1 MEEANPFKET
11 MLLGT
16 FHVALPTFDV
26 YSDIA
31 LTMRLYL
38 YEHYKYATS
47 LLIPFFINYVLG
59 WRAWYY
65 AEKQKKYTWIFAL
78 LACYRGCPI

>member
-1 MEEANPFKET
+1 MEEVNPFKET

-16 FHVALPTFDV
+16 FRVALPTFDV

-38 YEHYKYATS
+38 NEHYKYATS

-59 WRAWYY
+59 WRAWYHG
-65 AEKQKKYTWIFAL
+65 EQQKKYTWIFAL
-78 LACYRGCPI
+78 LACYKGCSM